1 MYFGCF
7 TIKCCQIQKFY
18 SAFIQTDYFCKG
30 IWQKDLLFC
39 VDIQQNC
46 SFGDEAQPDIFPE
59 EETTSKASATST
71 VKPFR
76 LRVALRSAPSTQ
88 QSTDDED
95 SEAEERTTHKKGVKR
110 TGQRNRTKERHVK
123 FEDGEAAAARP
134 ASTEDHGSDSADDA
148 SDTFLARRE
157 QNIKANK
164 AMVNQTQHHIQSLKC
179 DKLM

>member
-1 MYFGCF
+1 M
-7 TIKCCQIQKFY
+7 
-18 SAFIQTDYFCKG
+18 
-30 IWQKDLLFC
+30 
-39 VDIQQNC
+39 
-46 SFGDEAQPDIFPE
+46 
-59 EETTSKASATST
+59 
-71 VKPFR
+71 
-76 LRVALRSAPSTQ
+76 ALRSAPSTQ

>member
-1 MYFGCF
+1 M
-7 TIKCCQIQKFY
+7 
-18 SAFIQTDYFCKG
+18 
-30 IWQKDLLFC
+30 FC

-46 SFGDEAQPDIFPE
+46 SFEDEAQPDIFPKE

-134 ASTEDHGSDSADDA
+134 ASTEDRGSDSADDA

-164 AMVNQTQHHIQSLKC
+164 AMVNQTRHHIPSLKC